1 MAIDREV
8 TDDDSVIVRSDTQ
21 VDGARRP
28 GDRPPGAGP
37 ADARAASG
45 TPVLSRTAVVVSC
58 LVGIL
63 LVAWFFFA
71 WLALDHSVV
80 DAAGESIG
88 SAFAIL
94 LLVSLVG
101 AFRHNRHRR

>member
-1 MAIDREV
+1 MATDRKVAEDQSAV
-8 TDDDSVIVRSDTQ
+8 VGSR
-21 VDGARRP
+21 
-28 GDRPPGAGP
+28 P
-37 ADARAASG
+37 ADVGPSLARPA
-45 TPVLSRTAVVVSC
+45 LSRTAVVTSVV
-58 LVGIL
+58 VGIL

-71 WLALDHSVV
+71 WLALDHDIV